1 MASDLC
7 PCCLHMPRKIDAKL
21 IWVKTVLPAPPPPVI
36 RCVSLLK
43 TPSSR
48 IETSHN
54 RIPDI
59 CVSKSTRKLRARL
72 QIGQGDFIS
81 CALFNKRL

>member
-54 RIPDI
+54 RIPEASSI
-59 CVSKSTRKLRARL
+59 MRVLAERSL
-72 QIGQGDFIS
+72 IGTYLYS
-81 CALFNKRL
+81 